1 MRHEAGQRAV
11 ALPILN
17 AGRGLIRIMAAVLVL
32 AVFVHA
38 GPASS
43 GDTLHEVR
51 VGIYDFKPLAFLD
64 TDGKAKG
71 FFIDIL
77 EDMAK
82 QEKWSLTYVS
92 GSFNQCLSRLKN
104 GEIDLI
110 AGIAY
115 SDERAKVFE
124 FTREHLFIIWAEIY
138 TSPKSPVKTILD
150 LEGKSVSLVKGAQVN
165 KELKTLLE
173 GFGISARFQEYEDY
187 EAVLQSLEASAADAG
202 VFTNL
207 YSFRFLDTHP
217 LTRTQIFFAPTQLR
231 FAVGKNNG
239 SNPISGI
246 AVVETLDRYFSKYK
260 ADVHSVYHRAYDVW
274 ITPSGMQ
281 ATIQKRFIP
290 TWVYGLFFVLT
301 VLSLLLMGF
310 NRLSKRMVNIKTR
323 ELKQSR
329 DLLQIQTTALRAG
342 EAALKKQAYF
352 LQKAQ
357 EIGCIGT
364 WELDIRKNE
373 LTWTQENYKIFG
385 LAPGTPLSYET
396 FLNCVHPD
404 DRAYV
409 DKKWKAAFLKKPYDI
424 EHRLVVEGKVKWV
437 REKAELEFNEADE
450 CVRGIGF
457 TQDITERKISEI
469 QVREAVERFKNVFD
483 SQFDAIFVL
492 TTDVPAMVL
501 ECNQAAVDI
510 FGYAPED
517 LIGEPVDKLHVDS
530 SHLERFQTQL
540 FSSIQHQGHLR
551 QFEFSMKRKDG
562 AIFPSEHTVVEMKA
576 DSGERAGWISMV
588 RDLSQIKKTE
598 SALLES
604 ERIHR
609 ALIQSLPDVVMRFD
623 REGRHLFVSE
633 NVGQVVD
640 LKAEQFIGKTHR
652 ELGFP
657 ENQCRFWEETI
668 QKVFDSG
675 TPFETESMFEGK
687 TGPVIHNWRLVPEG
701 QSSGKVESVLSLSR
715 DITSQ
720 RRAEQNYKTLFQEML
735 DGFALHEIL
744 CDPAG
749 KPVDYRFLEV
759 NPAFERMTG
768 LKAEDIEGRTV
779 LEVLPGTEL
788 HWIEAYGKVALTG
801 EPVFF
806 ENYSADLN
814 KYFEIR
820 AFQPVPNRFA
830 CIFQDITAS
839 KQAEAEQM
847 KLQAHLNQAQ
857 KMESIGTLAGGIA
870 HDFNNILFPIV
881 GHTEMLMD
889 DIPEDGPVRSSL
901 NEIYAGALRARDL
914 VHQILSFSRQG
925 ETELQMMKLQP
936 IVKEALKLIR
946 ATIPTSIAM
955 VQNIQPGCGAVTA
968 DPTHIH
974 QIVMNLTTN
983 AYHAMEEGGGELKV
997 SLEQIRWNRP
1007 DPVYPDMAP
1016 GVYACLTVADTGPGI
1031 PREIRD
1037 RIFEPFFTT
1046 KEKGKGTGMGL
1057 SVVHGIV
1064 KAMNGAVQV
1073 SSEPGRGTEFRV
1085 YLPVV
1090 GQGAEKK
1097 ELLTREALP
1106 GGSEKVLLVDDE
1118 EAIIAMERQMLKR
1131 LGYDATACSGSM
1143 EALKT
1148 FRAGPDQFD
1157 LVITDMAMPTLSG
1170 DKLAVELIRI
1180 RPDIPVLLCT
1190 GFSETLTEER
1200 IKSLGIRGLVLKPI
1214 IMKDLAL
1221 KIRDVL
1227 DGDKNA
1233 T

>member
-1 MRHEAGQRAV
+1 MNHMGIHIMRHKDQSRAV
-11 ALPILN
+11 ALHILFS
-17 AGRGLIRIMAAVLVL
+17 MAVLVL
-32 AVFVHA
+32 AVFIHA

-51 VGIYDFKPLAFLD
+51 VGLYDFKPLAFQD
-64 TDGKAKG
+64 ADGKAGG

-82 QEKWSLTYVS
+82 QEKWSLTYVF

-104 GEIDLI
+104 GDIDLI

-115 SDERAKVFE
+115 SDERAKAFE
-124 FTREHLFIIWAEIY
+124 FTREHLFVVWAEIY
-138 TSPKSPVKTILD
+138 TPQNSPVKTLMD
-150 LEGKSVSLVKGAQVN
+150 LEGKQISLVKGAQVN
-165 KELKTLLE
+165 TELKTLLE

-207 YSFRFLDTHP
+207 YGFRFLETHP
-217 LTRTQIFFAPTQLR
+217 VARTQIFFAPTQLR
-231 FAVGKNNG
+231 FAVGKKTG
-239 SNPISGI
+239 STPIPGMVS
-246 AVVETLDRYFSKYK
+246 VETLDRYFSKYK
-260 ADVHSVYHRAYDVW
+260 ADIHSVYHRAYDLW
-274 ITPSGMQ
+274 IEPSGMPVPVP
-281 ATIQKRFIP
+281 KVFIP
-290 TWVYGLFFVLT
+290 TWAYGLVFALT

-310 NRLSKRMVNIKTR
+310 NRLSKRRVNIKTQ

-329 DLLQIQTTALRAG
+329 DLLQIQAKALRANE
-342 EAALKKQAYF
+342 EASKKQAHV
-352 LQKAQ
+352 LQRAQ

-364 WELDIRKNE
+364 WELDILKNK
-373 LTWTQENYKIFG
+373 LTWTKENYKIFG
-385 LAPGTPLSYET
+385 LPPGTPLSYET

-404 DRAYV
+404 DRDYV

-424 EHRLVVEGKVKWV
+424 EHRVVVDGRVKWV
-437 REKAELEFNEADE
+437 MEKAELEFNGADE

-469 QVREAVERFKNVFD
+469 QVREAVDRFKKVFN
-483 SQFDAIFVL
+483 SQFDAIFIL
-492 TTDVPAMVL
+492 NADAPAIIL

-510 FGYAPED
+510 FGYAPGD
-517 LIGEPVDKLHVDS
+517 LIGETVDKLHIDRP
-530 SHLERFQTQL
+530 HLETFQTQL
-540 FSSIQHQGHLR
+540 FLSIQYQGYLK

-562 AIFPSEHTVVEMKA
+562 GVFPSEHTVVEMKS
-576 DSGERAGWISMV
+576 DSGKRTGWISIV
-588 RDLSQIKKTE
+588 RDLSYIKKAE
-598 SALLES
+598 SALQE
-604 ERIHR
+604 
-609 ALIQSLPDVVMRFD
+609 
-623 REGRHLFVSE
+623 
-633 NVGQVVD
+633 
-640 LKAEQFIGKTHR
+640 
-652 ELGFP
+652 
-657 ENQCRFWEETI
+657 
-668 QKVFDSG
+668 
-675 TPFETESMFEGK
+675 
-687 TGPVIHNWRLVPEG
+687 
-701 QSSGKVESVLSLSR
+701 
-715 DITSQ
+715 
-720 RRAEQNYKTLFQEML
+720 AEQNYKTLFQEML

-744 CDPAG
+744 CNPAG
-749 KPVDYRFLEV
+749 EPVDYRFLEV

-768 LKAEDIEGRTV
+768 LKAEEIAGRTV
-779 LEVLPGTEL
+779 LEILPGTESR
-788 HWIEAYGKVALTG
+788 WIQTYGKVALTG

-806 ENYSADLN
+806 ENYSTDL
-814 KYFEIR
+814 KKHFEVR
-820 AFQPVPNRFA
+820 AFQAFSNRFA
-830 CIFQDITAS
+830 CIFQDITAR

-847 KLQAHLNQAQ
+847 KLQDRLNQAQ

-881 GHTEMLMD
+881 GYTEMLLE
-889 DIPEDGPVRSSL
+889 DISEDGPVRNSL
-901 NEIYAGALRARDL
+901 NEIYTGALRARDL

-925 ETELQMMKLQP
+925 ETEFQMMKIQP

-946 ATIPTSIAM
+946 ATIPAGIAM

-983 AYHAMEEGGGELKV
+983 AYHAMEESGGELKV
-997 SLEQIRWNRP
+997 SLEQIQWDRLN
-1007 DPVYPDMAP
+1007 PVYPDLVP
-1016 GVYACLTVADTGPGI
+1016 GSYACLTVADTGPGI
-1031 PREIRD
+1031 RREIMD

-1090 GQGAEKK
+1090 GKGDEKK
-1097 ELLTREALP
+1097 DVLRRGALP

-1118 EAIIAMERQMLKR
+1118 EAIIAMEQQILKR
-1131 LGYDATACSGSM
+1131 LGYDATPCSGSM
-1143 EALKT
+1143 EALEI

-1157 LVITDMAMPTLSG
+1157 LVITDMAMPKLSG

-1180 RPDIPVLLCT
+1180 RPDIPILLCT

-1200 IKSLGIRGLVLKPI
+1200 IKSLGIRGLILKPI

-1221 KIRDVL
+1221 KIREVL
-1227 DGDKNA
+1227 GKGRE
-1233 T
+1233 

>member
-1 MRHEAGQRAV
+1 MGV
-11 ALPILN
+11 
-17 AGRGLIRIMAAVLVL
+17 
-32 AVFVHA
+32 
-38 GPASS
+38 
-43 GDTLHEVR
+43 
-51 VGIYDFKPLAFLD
+51 YDFKPLSFQD
-64 TDGKAKG
+64 TDGKARG

-82 QEKWSLTYVS
+82 KEKWSLTYVF
-92 GSFNQCLSRLKN
+92 GGFNQCLSRLKN
-104 GEIDLI
+104 GDIDLI

-115 SDERAKVFE
+115 SDERATAFE
-124 FTREHLFIIWAEIY
+124 FTREHLFVIWGEIY

-150 LEGKSVSLVKGAQVN
+150 LEGKSIGLVKGALVN
-165 KELKTLLE
+165 NELKTLLE

-187 EAVLQSLEASAADAG
+187 EAVLQSLDASAADAG

-207 YSFRFLDTHP
+207 YGSRFLGAHP
-217 LTRTQIFFAPTQLR
+217 VARTQIFFAPTPLR
-231 FAVGKNNG
+231 FAAGKNTG

-246 AVVETLDRYFSKYK
+246 AAVETLDRYFSGYR
-260 ADVHSVYHRAYDVW
+260 ADVHSVYHRAYDLW
-274 ITPSGMQ
+274 IEPAGMPVPVP
-281 ATIQKRFIP
+281 KVFMP
-290 TWVYGLFFVLT
+290 TWAYGLFFALA

-310 NRLSKRMVNIKTR
+310 NRLSKRRVNIKTR

-329 DLLQIQTTALRAG
+329 DLLRIQTTALRTG
-342 EAALKKQAYF
+342 EAALKRQAYF

-385 LAPGTPLSYET
+385 LSPGTPLTYET

-409 DKKWKAAFLKKPYDI
+409 DRKWKAAFLKKPYDI
-424 EHRLVVEGKVKWV
+424 EHRLMVDGRVKWV

-469 QVREAVERFKNVFD
+469 QVREAVDRFKKVFD

-492 TTDVPAMVL
+492 TADVPAMVL

-510 FGYAPED
+510 FGYAPSD
-517 LIGEPVDKLHVDS
+517 LIGKPVDQLHVDR
-530 SHLERFQTQL
+530 SHLERFQIQL
-540 FSSIQHQGHLR
+540 HSSIQQQGYLK

-576 DSGERAGWISMV
+576 DSGERTGWISMV
-588 RDLSQIKKTE
+588 RDLSHIKKTE
-598 SALLES
+598 SALIES

-633 NVGQVVD
+633 NVGRVVD
-640 LKAEQFIGKTHR
+640 LQAEDFIGKTHR

-657 ENQCRFWEETI
+657 EKQCRFWEETI

-675 TPFETESMFEGK
+675 TPLETEFMFEGK
-687 TGPVIHNWRLVPEG
+687 SGPAIHNWRLVPEG
-701 QSSGKVESVLSLSR
+701 QRPEKIESVLSLSR
-715 DITSQ
+715 DITGQ
-720 RRAEQNYKTLFQEML
+720 RRAERNYRTLFQEML

-744 CDPAG
+744 CNPAG
-749 KPVDYRFLEV
+749 EPVDYRFLSV

-768 LKAEDIEGRTV
+768 LRAEEIAGRTV
-779 LEVLPGTEL
+779 LEVLPGTEP
-788 HWIEAYGKVALTG
+788 HWIQTYGKVALTG
-801 EPVFF
+801 EPVLF

-814 KYFEIR
+814 KYFEVR
-820 AFQPVPNRFA
+820 AFQPFSNQFA
-830 CIFQDITAS
+830 CIFQDITAR
-839 KQAEAEQM
+839 KHAEAEQTN
-847 KLQAHLNQAQ
+847 LQDRLNQAQ

-881 GHTEMLMD
+881 GHTEMLME
-889 DIPEDGPVRSSL
+889 DIPDNGPIRDSL

-925 ETELQMMKLQP
+925 KTELQMMKIQP

-946 ATIPTSIAM
+946 STIPAGIAM
-955 VQNIQPGCGAVTA
+955 VQDIQPGCGAVTA
-968 DPTHIH
+968 DPTQIH
-974 QIVMNLTTN
+974 QIVMNLATN
-983 AYHAMEEGGGELKV
+983 AYHAMEESGGELKV
-997 SLEQIRWNRP
+997 SLAQIQWDRP
-1007 DPVYPDMAP
+1007 DPAYPDMAP
-1016 GVYACLTVADTGPGI
+1016 GPYACLSVADTGPGI

-1073 SSEPGRGTEFRV
+1073 LSEPGRGTEFRI

-1090 GQGAEKK
+1090 GKDAEKK
-1097 ELLTREALP
+1097 ESLTREALP

-1118 EAIIAMERQMLKR
+1118 EAIIAMERQMLER
-1131 LGYDATACSGSM
+1131 LGYEVTPCSGSM
-1143 EALKT
+1143 EALEIFK
-1148 FRAGPDQFD
+1148 AHPDQFD
-1157 LVITDMAMPTLSG
+1157 IVISDMAMPNLSG
-1170 DKLAVELIRI
+1170 DKLAAELTCI
-1180 RPDIPVLLCT
+1180 RPSIPVLLCT
-1190 GFSETLTEER
+1190 GFSETLTEDR
-1200 IKSLGIRGLVLKPI
+1200 IESLGIRGLVLKPV

-1221 KIRDVL
+1221 KIREVL
-1227 DGDKNA
+1227 GKGRG
-1233 T
+1233 